1 MKRYARR
8 KKFKVKKLFIL
19 LFTVMLCVMA
29 GKVLHSSLTT
39 PFLGNITHHMASEDH
54 GWNLILVNRENYIP
68 ADYEVQ
74 LTELSNGKKVDSRIY
89 PELQE
94 MFNAAR
100 AQGYGLF
107 VREGYRTQEE
117 QQQLMNEKIE
127 AYENEGKSKSEAKK
141 LAEQWVAIPGTS
153 EHQLGIAVDI
163 NADTT
168 ALFDTLPAGRMKQRS
183 YTVDTPGLSAL
194 LLCDIVTQ
202 SGNGIKMIWKQRHK
216 DVLEEFIK
224 RVEKTLSE
232 DSIEDKIEKLNRSV
246 YNIQYK
252 RKKLL
257 ENYLEGVVAKDIYEE
272 TDVGYEKKLSEAKTQ
287 LSMLEQQYDNEGS
300 LQRRLADFRKAL
312 SKNQIL
318 EEFDRGI
325 FESIIEKV
333 IVGGYDENGE
343 KDPYKIIF
351 IYKTGFKNE
360 IGNAKERFGK
370 KSKAVETAKEMC
382 SHIVDEVKDV
392 CSYVSDNTCGDGCSL
407 VQKNSR

>member
-1 MKRYARR
+1 MKRYKRR
-8 KKFKVKKLFIL
+8 RRFKVKKLFIL

-168 ALFDTLPAGRMKQRS
+168 KSSRD
-183 YTVDTPGLSAL
+183 
-194 LLCDIVTQ
+194 
-202 SGNGIKMIWKQRHK
+202 
-216 DVLEEFIK
+216 DVYNWLEENAHTYGFIK
-224 RVEKTLSE
+224 RYPSNKT
-232 DSIEDKIEKLNRSV
+232 DIT
-246 YNIQYK
+246 
-252 RKKLL
+252 
-257 ENYLEGVVAKDIYEE
+257 GVINEPWHYRYVGKEAASAIYSQ
-272 TDVGYEKKLSEAKTQ
+272 G
-287 LSMLEQQYDNEGS
+287 
-300 LQRRLADFRKAL
+300 
-312 SKNQIL
+312 ICL
-318 EEFDRGI
+318 EEYIDTL
-325 FESIIEKV
+325 
-333 IVGGYDENGE
+333 D
-343 KDPYKIIF
+343 
-351 IYKTGFKNE
+351 
-360 IGNAKERFGK
+360 
-370 KSKAVETAKEMC
+370 
-382 SHIVDEVKDV
+382 
-392 CSYVSDNTCGDGCSL
+392 
-407 VQKNSR
+407 